1 MILESNVA
9 LAAYNT
15 FHIAACAHQL
25 IRIASDSDVQ
35 QLLANTVLRTQKKFI
50 LGGGSNIVI
59 QGDIEAL
66 VLKMEIKGIQ
76 LLA

>member
-9 LAAYNT
+9 LAPYNT

-35 QLLANTVLRTQKKFI
+35 QLLTNTELRT
-50 LGGGSNIVI
+50 
-59 QGDIEAL
+59 
-66 VLKMEIKGIQ
+66 
-76 LLA
+76 